1 MAIKKSTKP
10 VRPGRGTPGGPPN
23 PSSAKV
29 SSGVTVLGKI
39 IPGSLAG
46 NRAPLSNATMK
57 ELKAMIAKIEADKK
71 AVSSKKDKARMAD
84 KKLSTGRGAT
94 KYETPAS
101 IGSQKKPVIKVTPR
115 GGRGGGGMLGIG
127 SSVTRQPR

>member
-71 AVSSKKDKARMAD
+71 AVAKNSKKDAKII
-84 KKLSTGRGAT
+84 KQQNKPKSVRG
-94 KYETPAS
+94 
-101 IGSQKKPVIKVTPR
+101 GSSKPKPVIQVKPPR